1 MSRSYEIELFSD
13 GTLADEIV
21 MYEENFDELT
31 VAIATLDFG
40 ELIAITPQES

>member
-1 MSRSYEIELFSD
+1 MGKGYEIELFED
-13 GTLADEIV
+13 GKLAEAIV
-21 MYEENFDELT
+21 MYDENFDELT